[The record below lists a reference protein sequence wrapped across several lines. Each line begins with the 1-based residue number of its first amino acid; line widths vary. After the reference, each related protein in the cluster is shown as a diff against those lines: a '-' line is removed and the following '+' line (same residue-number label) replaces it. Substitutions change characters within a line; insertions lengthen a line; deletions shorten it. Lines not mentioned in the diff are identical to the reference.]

1 MDQYKTGQE
10 EFTFAHGIVYT
21 CSRMGQSKVVFTAT
35 SPCVKSSWQQSIAA
49 CDVFSIAVTGFIKFV
64 TVIKKALENW
74 Q

>member
-10 EFTFAHGIVYT
+10 QFTFAHGIVYT
-21 CSRMGQSKVVFTAT
+21 CSRMGYSKAVFAAA
-35 SPCVKSSWQQSIAA
+35 SPHVKSSWQQSVAA
-49 CDVFSIAVTGFIKFV
+49 CDVFSTAVASFIKFV